1 MKLLDSFNQWFS
13 TGENFEDLPQGP
25 FDMSGDIVGCHK
37 GEAVVVAVGIEWI
50 EDKMLLT
57 ILECTGQPLTTKSY
71 PAQNVTTE
79 FEKTCLQVCTCAKL
93 IKNIST

>member
-13 TGENFEDLPQGP
+13 PRENFEDLPQGP
-25 FDMSGDIVGCHK
+25 LGMSGDIIGCHK
-37 GEAVVVAVGIEWI
+37 GEGDSRGCWHRADRGQEAA
-50 EDKMLLT
+50 KY
-57 ILECTGQPLTTKSY
+57 TGVLRTSSHNKEFSSP
-71 PAQNVTTE
+71 NVTTE